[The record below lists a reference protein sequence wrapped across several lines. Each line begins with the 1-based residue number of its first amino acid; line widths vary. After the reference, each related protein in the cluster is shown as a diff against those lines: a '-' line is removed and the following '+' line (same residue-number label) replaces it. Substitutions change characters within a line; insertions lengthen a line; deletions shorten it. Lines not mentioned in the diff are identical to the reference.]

1 MFSSDVLTLAAF
13 MATLAVYAWHKYGSR
28 MLVGLDLDEE
38 KCQES
43 KRKRLIA
50 LIASTTIKAGFTRS

>member
-1 MFSSDVLTLAAF
+1 

-38 KCQES
+38 KCQKS